1 MVQEEGLLLFADLH
15 DSEKSN
21 EKSGCDANEK
31 AKWDTYQLVKMIAS
45 ASRCSSLLITHTYTV
60 ALCIASLV
68 SHVIINAI
76 SQSYITYSSHLY
88 PI

>member
-31 AKWDTYQLVKMIAS
+31 AKWDTYQVVKMIAS
-45 ASRCSSLLITHTYTV
+45 ASRCSSLLIT
-60 ALCIASLV
+60 
-68 SHVIINAI
+68 
-76 SQSYITYSSHLY
+76 YIYCSTMHC
-88 PI
+88 